1 MIYQMSQRSPF
12 KPISF
17 VSEAAV
23 LSFITPNM
31 YKILPKT
38 HTDGSEFPISE
49 STSRATIPLEF
60 LYGFWG
66 LEAAFGRVDGVV
78 KTATGYCG
86 GALKKPS
93 YKEVCEGRT
102 GHTEAVK
109 VMYDKRKISYKSLCD
124 AFWEAHDPTNK
135 EFLNFGLSTHHRS
148 AIFYVNEEQKKQAQ
162 ESKIRRQMKLN
173 RRIVTKIIALDSEFF
188 VAENLHQKYYLQK
201 SYRVCESLSLR
212 STEQF
217 VESNIACKLNGILVM
232 EARVIIDELTTF
244 LGSHKVSSQTKL
256 ACGEIIEDL
265 RRNDGERILK
275 FCED

>member
-60 LYGFWG
+60 LCEAVFAGGVSPSFSESTSLSWTGLFLYYWCMVFADGFWG

-86 GALKKPS
+86 GTLKKPS
-93 YKEVCEGRT
+93 YKEVPKE
-102 GHTEAVK
+102 E
-109 VMYDKRKISYKSLCD
+109 RKISLTLLHILT
-124 AFWEAHDPTNK
+124 AQT
-135 EFLNFGLSTHHRS
+135 
-148 AIFYVNEEQKKQAQ
+148 IFIFTLIYRYVKEEQATLKQ
-162 ESKIRRQMKLN
+162 
-173 RRIVTKIIALDSEFF
+173 
-188 VAENLHQKYYLQK
+188 
-201 SYRVCESLSLR
+201 
-212 STEQF
+212 
-217 VESNIACKLNGILVM
+217 
-232 EARVIIDELTTF
+232 
-244 LGSHKVSSQTKL
+244 
-256 ACGEIIEDL
+256 
-265 RRNDGERILK
+265 
-275 FCED
+275 